1 MSDTSSSHVGASEAV
16 ASQFVPG
23 QDPQIS
29 GLDHQ
34 ACPASA
40 LQAYPGPQKP
50 ALQIVGCHSSAGKT
64 ALVTG
69 LCRLLRRRGYRV
81 APFKSQNMSSNVYRD
96 PKGFQISAS
105 VAMQALG
112 AGVPPEP
119 AMNPILLRPSSLKS
133 SEVFL
138 MGQPYED
145 LAGHAYFQAK
155 KKFWPTVLEAFHHL
169 EETYDFIVVEGAG
182 SPAEVNLSIYD
193 YVNLGLAKA
202 LDIPAILVGD
212 IDRGGVFASLYG
224 TMQILPP
231 DLSACLRGWVINKFR
246 GDPSLLEPGLSEFA
260 ARVGKPHLGT
270 IPYSSLHLD
279 EEDSLNLDLLTGPE
293 GASSPDQG
301 PELASSAIPPLEVRI
316 LSFPG
321 IQNFSTLGALTRF
334 PHCHSLYVTLDQL
347 LAHGKEAGKKPYKE
361 ASKAPDLIVVPEVDL
376 VRSGVPESLNRLVG
390 FLSDFPCDLCLL
402 GTTQSWAQN
411 EAPELWARAQKSL
424 GLGQGQG
431 ADSGSSAV
439 QEGTEAFYW
448 ELTKTL
454 WLTKYP
460 HLASQAASHLFL
472 SSNPRSTLDEAIDQ
486 WADVLEESLAWESLI
501 DLAQARVGKES
512 IQREAPPQR
521 HVVPLQQMSPQ
532 RHIYP
537 APVSSSRRCLM
548 EGNNNTNDLP
558 ATNVQAGQAIEDES
572 FQRIRRELGEI
583 VFPEALA
590 PIILRVIHTT
600 ADFDYAHTMRFY
612 QDPVAKAH
620 QALAQGATIFTDTT
634 MALSGLNKRRLATW
648 KGEAHCYVGDPETKT
663 LAQTKAITRSA
674 ASVLRVQ
681 EWAKAHPTTPFFY
694 VVGNAPTALLA
705 LCEAIEEGSLRP
717 ALVVAVPVGFVN
729 VIEGKAA
736 IAACCAAHQI
746 PCILNEGRKGGSNVA
761 AAILN
766 ALLYSMPNPTEEN
779 LSPSKL
785 Q

>member
-16 ASQFVPG
+16 SQFVPG
-23 QDPQIS
+23 QDRQIS
-29 GLDHQ
+29 GLDLQ

-40 LQAYPGPQKP
+40 LQAYPGPKKP

-155 KKFWPTVLEAFHHL
+155 KQFWPTVLEAFHHL

-193 YVNLGLAKA
+193 YVNLGLAKI

-293 GASSPDQG
+293 GANSPDQG
-301 PELASSAIPPLEVRI
+301 PELASSALPTTSADHASSALPPLEVRI
-316 LSFPG
+316 VSFPG

-334 PHCHSLYVTLDQL
+334 PHCHSLYINLDQL
-347 LAHGKEAGKKPYKE
+347 LAHGKDAGKQANKE
-361 ASKAPDLIVVPEVDL
+361 ASNAPDLIVVPEVDL
-376 VRSGVPESLNRLVG
+376 ARSGVPESLNRLVG
-390 FLSDFPCDLCLL
+390 FLSDFPGDLCLL

-411 EAPELWARAQKSL
+411 EVPDLWARAQRSL
-424 GLGQGQG
+424 GLGQGSG
-431 ADSGSSAV
+431 IDSEASAA
-439 QEGTEAFYW
+439 QEGTEAFFW

-454 WLTKYP
+454 WLNKYP
-460 HLASQAASHLFL
+460 HLASQADAQLFF

-501 DLAQARVGKES
+501 DLAQARVGKEFS
-512 IQREAPPQR
+512 
-521 HVVPLQQMSPQ
+521 Q

-537 APVSSSRRCLM
+537 APVSSSRRCSM
-548 EGNNNTNDLP
+548 ETNHHTSDLP

-612 QDPVAKAH
+612 QDPVANAH

-634 MALSGLNKRRLATW
+634 MALSGLNKRRLASW
-648 KGEAHCYVGDPETKT
+648 KGEAHCYVGDPETKV
-663 LAQTKAITRSA
+663 LAETKAITRSA

-681 EWAKAHPTTPFFY
+681 EWAKAHPTSPFFY

-736 IAACCAAHQI
+736 IEACCAAHQI

-766 ALLYSMPNPTEEN
+766 ALLYSMPNP
-779 LSPSKL
+779 S
-785 Q
+785 

>member
-23 QDPQIS
+23 QDSQIS

-40 LQAYPGPQKP
+40 LQAYPGPKKP

-96 PKGFQISAS
+96 PKGFEISAS

-155 KKFWPTVLEAFHHL
+155 KQFWPTVLEAFHYL

-212 IDRGGVFASLYG
+212 IDRGGVFASLFG

-246 GDPSLLEPGLSEFA
+246 GDPALLEPGLSEFA

-301 PELASSAIPPLEVRI
+301 PELASSALPPTCTDQASSALPSLEVRI
-316 LSFPG
+316 VSFPG

-334 PHCHSLYVTLDQL
+334 AHCHSLYVKLDQL
-347 LAHGKEAGKKPYKE
+347 LAHGKEAGKKPNQE
-361 ASKAPDLIVVPEVDL
+361 ASKVPDLIVVPEVDL
-376 VRSGVPESLNRLVG
+376 ARNGVPESLNRLVN
-390 FLSDFPCDLCLL
+390 FLSDFSGNLCLL
-402 GTTQSWAQN
+402 GTTQSWAKN
-411 EAPELWARAQKSL
+411 EAPDLWARAQKAL
-424 GLGQGQG
+424 GLRQGQCI
-431 ADSGSSAV
+431 DSGASLP
-439 QEGTEAFYW
+439 QEGTEAFFW

-454 WLTKYP
+454 WLNKYP
-460 HLASQAASHLFL
+460 HLASQADAQLFF

-501 DLAQARVGKES
+501 DLAQARVGKEFS
-512 IQREAPPQR
+512 
-521 HVVPLQQMSPQ
+521 Q

-537 APVSSSRRCLM
+537 APVSSSRRCSM
-548 EGNNNTNDLP
+548 ETNHHTSDLP

-612 QDPVAKAH
+612 QDPVANAH

-634 MALSGLNKRRLATW
+634 MALSGLNKRRLASW
-648 KGEAHCYVGDPETKT
+648 KGEAHCYVGDPETKV
-663 LAQTKAITRSA
+663 LAETKAITRSA

-681 EWAKAHPTTPFFY
+681 EWAKAHPTSPFFY

-736 IAACCAAHQI
+736 IEACCAAHQI

-766 ALLYSMPNPTEEN
+766 ALLYSMPNP
-779 LSPSKL
+779 S
-785 Q
+785 

>member
-16 ASQFVPG
+16 SQFVPG
-23 QDPQIS
+23 QDRQIS

-40 LQAYPGPQKP
+40 LQAYPGPKKP

-155 KKFWPTVLEAFHHL
+155 KQFWPTVLEAFHHL

-301 PELASSAIPPLEVRI
+301 PEAASSALPPTSADHASSALPPLEVRI
-316 LSFPG
+316 VSFPG

-334 PHCHSLYVTLDQL
+334 PHCHSLYINLDQL
-347 LAHGKEAGKKPYKE
+347 LAHGKKVRN
-361 ASKAPDLIVVPEVDL
+361 APDLIVVPEVDL
-376 VRSGVPESLNRLVG
+376 ARSGVPESLNRLVG
-390 FLSDFPCDLCLL
+390 FLSDFPGDLCLL
-402 GTTQSWAQN
+402 GTTQSWAQK
-411 EAPELWARAQKSL
+411 EVPDLWARAQRTL

-431 ADSGSSAV
+431 VDSEASAA
-439 QEGTEAFYW
+439 QEGTEAFFW
-448 ELTKTL
+448 ELTKAL
-454 WLTKYP
+454 WLNKYP
-460 HLASQAASHLFL
+460 RLANQAASHLFF
-472 SSNPRSTLDEAIDQ
+472 SSSPRSTLDEVIDQ

-512 IQREAPPQR
+512 PQGQ
-521 HVVPLQQMSPQ
+521 VYLG
-532 RHIYP
+532 
-537 APVSSSRRCLM
+537 PVSSLRRCSM
-548 EGNNNTNDLP
+548 ETNHHTSALP
-558 ATNVQAGQAIEDES
+558 ATNVQAGQVIEDES

-634 MALSGLNKRRLATW
+634 MALSGLNKRRLASW
-648 KGEAHCYVGDPETKT
+648 KGEAHCYVGDSETKA
-663 LAQTKAITRSA
+663 LAETKAITRSA

-681 EWAKAHPTTPFFY
+681 EWAKVHPTSPFFY

-736 IAACCAAHQI
+736 IEACCAAHQI

-766 ALLYSMPNPTEEN
+766 ALLYSMPNP
-779 LSPSKL
+779 S
-785 Q
+785 